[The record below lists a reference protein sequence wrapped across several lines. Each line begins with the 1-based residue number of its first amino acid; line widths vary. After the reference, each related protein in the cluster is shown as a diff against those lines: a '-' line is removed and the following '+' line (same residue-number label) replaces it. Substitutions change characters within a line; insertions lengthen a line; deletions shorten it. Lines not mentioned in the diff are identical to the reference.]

1 MLGHKHIVKIVY
13 ALMILALA
21 FCLLLLAFS
30 EKLLEKTDADGIS
43 MEYEEKLFDTSS
55 IISVNIIMDEDDWNE
70 MLENAIEEKYYECDV
85 EINGETFYKVG
96 IRPKGNTSLS
106 SIANDSTTDRYSF
119 KLEFDHYVEGQTCYG
134 LDKLILNNNYADATN
149 MKEALIYDMYQF
161 LGVDASLYNYAGI
174 SVNGEYWGLYLAL
187 EGVED
192 SFALRNYGTED
203 GLFYKP
209 ESTEMGG
216 GGEGDSSNGNS
227 TNGADLNYSDEDE
240 DSYSAIWEGALSD
253 VTDADKKRLIT
264 ALKNISEGNDL
275 EDYMDIENLLSYMAV
290 HVFSVNEDSLS
301 GRMAHNYYLYES
313 KGKLNLIPW
322 DYNLCLGGMDGAAD
336 ATDLVNDP
344 IDNAFSGTE
353 FFDTLL
359 ENEEYHSQYYACL
372 EKLVEEYI
380 EGGGFDAFYNR
391 VRSQID
397 ELVESDPTAF
407 YSYSE
412 YEEAADTLYQ
422 VVKLRGESIQ
432 GQLDGSIS
440 STEEERTDTDSL
452 IDASDLDISLMGG
465 MNQGGGGQG
474 QMGPEELGDG
484 MNEDVAFG
492 ENLAPQ
498 EGGGMRPD
506 EEKSSFEKVESGDA
520 AGTGPGQGMPGGGD
534 PGEKQMPENMGKEGG
549 GNREEGQAPQEGG
562 EMRPDGNMPSFEG
575 TESGDAVSGDA
586 DRMDP
591 GENADR
597 SIAIDQKTLLLCGAS
612 LLLMLGALVF
622 ALVYRRKPK
631 RKKW

>member
-1 MLGHKHIVKIVY
+1 MLGHKHIVKIVS
-13 ALMILALA
+13 ALMILALT

-70 MLENAIEEKYYECDV
+70 MLENAIEEEYYECDV

-209 ESTEMGG
+209 ESTEMGE

-440 STEEERTDTDSL
+440 STEEERMDTDSL

-474 QMGPEELGDG
+474 QMGSENMEE
-484 MNEDVAFG
+484 
-492 ENLAPQ
+492 
-498 EGGGMRPD
+498 
-506 EEKSSFEKVESGDA
+506 
-520 AGTGPGQGMPGGGD
+520 GMPGGGD
-534 PGEKQMPENMGKEGG
+534 SGEKQMPENMGKEGG
-549 GNREEGQAPQEGG
+549 GNREEGQAPQDTGKENGGNQEEKQMPQEGG
-562 EMRPDGNMPSFEG
+562 EMRPDGNMPSFG
-575 TESGDAVSGDA
+575 GMESGDAVSGDA

-591 GENADR
+591 GENADQ

-631 RKKW
+631 RKKY